1 MIFCVFYLLC
11 VLSSIKYIHIL
22 FLMIDPVDVSCVS
35 DGIAILTVLASPE
48 HAGRHGACRLTDEV
62 SG

>member
-1 MIFCVFYLLC
+1 
-11 VLSSIKYIHIL
+11 
-22 FLMIDPVDVSCVS
+22 MIDPVDVSCVS
-35 DGIAILTVLASPE
+35 DGIAILTILASPE

>member
-11 VLSSIKYIHIL
+11 VLVSIKSIHIML
-22 FLMIDPVDVSCVS
+22 SIIDPVDVSCVS
-35 DGIAILTVLASPE
+35 DGIAVLTVLASPD
-48 HAGRHGACRLTDEV
+48 HAGRHGACRITDEV

>member
-11 VLSSIKYIHIL
+11 VLVSIKSIHIM
-22 FLMIDPVDVSCVS
+22 FSIIDPVDVSCVS
-35 DGIAILTVLASPE
+35 DGIAVLTVLASPD
-48 HAGRHGACRLTDEV
+48 HAGRHGACRITDEV